1 VSPPSKP
8 AARTLAPGLALA
20 VALALVAYGISHV
33 EPRISALVAAL
44 LLGMLVS
51 NVISGRRAELTP
63 GARFAARR
71 VLRFGIAL
79 LGLRISLELIGNVG
93 WRGVLVAVAAVGFTL
108 PFTVWLGRR
117 LGVSPALSLLIGA
130 GCGICGAAAVVAMEP
145 IAEAK
150 DEEAGFALATVTA
163 LGTIAMLALPVL
175 GTSALGLSDDD
186 FGLWAG
192 GSVHEVAQVVGAA
205 GGVSAAAL
213 AVATIVK
220 LTRVVLLVP
229 VMVVTAVIKGRA
241 GGKRGNPVP
250 LFVACFLVAV
260 LIRSTGWLSASF
272 VGHATDFDTALL
284 ACAMAGLGLTID
296 VAQLRRLGGRPLV
309 LGATSSALLAVVIL
323 GLVTVTS

>member
-1 VSPPSKP
+1 VTRPSNP
-8 AARTLAPGLALA
+8 DLRALAPGLALA
-20 VALALVAYGISHV
+20 AGLAVIAYGISHA
-33 EPRISALVAAL
+33 EPRVSALVAAL

-51 NVISGRRAELTP
+51 NLLGGRAAMAP

-71 VLRFGIAL
+71 VLRVGIAL
-79 LGLRISLELIGNVG
+79 LGLRISLDLIGEVG
-93 WRGVLVAVAAVGFTL
+93 WRGVVVAVAAVGCTV
-108 PFTVWLGRR
+108 PATVWLGRR

-145 IAEAK
+145 VAEAK

-175 GTSALGLSDDD
+175 GTRALGLSDED

-229 VMVVTAVIKGRA
+229 VIVVTAVIKGRA
-241 GGKRGNPVP
+241 GGRGGNPVP
-250 LFVACFLVAV
+250 LFVALFLVAV
-260 LIRSTGWLSASF
+260 AIRSTGVLSDSL
-272 VGHATDFDTALL
+272 VGHATDVDTALL

-296 VAQLRRLGGRPLV
+296 VGQLRRLGGRPLV
-309 LGATSSALLAVVIL
+309 LGAASSTLLAVVIL
-323 GLVTVTS
+323 GLVTATS

>member
-1 VSPPSKP
+1 VIRQANRDLRALP
-8 AARTLAPGLALA
+8 PGLALA
-20 VALALVAYGISHV
+20 AALAVVAYGINRA
-33 EPRISALVAAL
+33 EPRASALVAAL

-51 NVISGRRAELTP
+51 NVVGGRAALAP

-71 VLRFGIAL
+71 VLRVGIVL
-79 LGLRISLELIGNVG
+79 LGLRISLGLIGDVG
-93 WRGVLVAVAAVGFTL
+93 WRGVAVAVAAVAFTL
-108 PFTVWLGRR
+108 PVTVWLGRR

-145 IAEAK
+145 VAEAK

-163 LGTIAMLALPVL
+163 LGTVAMLALPLL
-175 GTSALGLSDDD
+175 GARALDLSDEDV
-186 FGLWAG
+186 GLWAG

-229 VMVVTAVIKGRA
+229 VIVVTAVIKGRA

-250 LFVACFLVAV
+250 LFVALFLVAV
-260 LIRSTGWLSASF
+260 AIRSTGLLPDSL
-272 VGHATDFDTALL
+272 VGHATDVDTALL

-296 VAQLRRLGGRPLV
+296 VGQLRRLGGRPLV
-309 LGATSSALLAVVIL
+309 LGAASSTLLALVIL
-323 GLVTVTS
+323 GLVAATS

>member
-1 VSPPSKP
+1 MPG
-8 AARTLAPGLALA
+8 ARTLAPGLGLAAA
-20 VALALVAYGISHV
+20 VAVVAYGISHL

-44 LLGMLVS
+44 LLGMVVS
-51 NVISGRRAELTP
+51 IVVAGRRATLTP

-71 VLRFGIAL
+71 ILRVGIAL
-79 LGLRISLELIGNVG
+79 LGLRISLELIGDVG
-93 WRGVLVAVAAVGFTL
+93 WRGVVVAVAAVGFTL

-145 IAEAK
+145 VAEAK

-229 VMVVTAVIKGRA
+229 VIVVTAVIKGRA
-241 GGKRGNPVP
+241 GGRRGNPVP
-250 LFVACFLVAV
+250 LFVALFLVAV
-260 LIRSTGWLSASF
+260 AIRSTGLLPDSL
-272 VGHATDFDTALL
+272 VGHVTDLDTALL

-309 LGATSSALLAVVIL
+309 LGATSSASLALVIL
-323 GLVTVTS
+323 GLVTATS

>member
-1 VSPPSKP
+1 MSPPSKP

-20 VALALVAYGISHV
+20 AALALVAYGISQL
-33 EPRISALVAAL
+33 EPRASALVAAL
-44 LLGMLVS
+44 LLGMLVA
-51 NVISGRRAELTP
+51 NVAGHRAVLAP

-71 VLRFGIAL
+71 VLRVGIAL
-79 LGLRISLELIGNVG
+79 LGLRISLELIGDVG
-93 WRGVLVAVAAVGFTL
+93 WRGILVAVGAVAFTL

-145 IAEAK
+145 VAGAK

-163 LGTIAMLALPVL
+163 LGTIAMLAVPVL
-175 GTSALGLSDDD
+175 GTSVLDLSDDD

-192 GSVHEVAQVVGAA
+192 GSVHEVAQVIGAA

-229 VMVVTAVIKGRA
+229 VIVLTAVIRGRA

-250 LFVACFLVAV
+250 LFVACFLGAV
-260 LIRSTGWLSASF
+260 LIRSTGWLSDSF
-272 VGHATDFDTALL
+272 IGHATDLDTALL

-296 VAQLRRLGGRPLV
+296 VQQLRRLGGRPLV
-309 LGATSSALLAVVIL
+309 LGATSSTLLAVVIL

>member
-1 VSPPSKP
+1 MIPPSNS
-8 AARTLAPGLALA
+8 AARTFGPGLTLA
-20 VALALVAYGISHV
+20 AALALVAYGISHV
-33 EPRISALVAAL
+33 EPRASALVAAL

-51 NVISGRRAELTP
+51 NVAGGRAVLAP

-71 VLRFGIAL
+71 VLRVGIAL

-93 WRGVLVAVAAVGFTL
+93 WRGILIAVAAVAFTL

-145 IAEAK
+145 IAEAR

-229 VMVVTAVIKGRA
+229 VIVVTAVIKGRA

-250 LFVACFLVAV
+250 LFVACFLGAV
-260 LIRSTGWLSASF
+260 LIRSTGSLSASF
-272 VGHATDFDTALL
+272 VGHATDLDTALL

-323 GLVTVTS
+323 GLVRVTS

>member
-1 VSPPSKP
+1 VTPPSGP

-20 VALALVAYGISHV
+20 AALAVVAYGISHV
-33 EPRISALVAAL
+33 EPRASALVAAL
-44 LLGMLVS
+44 LLGMVVS
-51 NVISGRRAELTP
+51 NVTGGRALIAP

-71 VLRFGIAL
+71 ILRVGIAL
-79 LGLRISLELIGNVG
+79 LGLRISLHLIGDVG
-93 WRGVLVAVAAVGFTL
+93 WRGVVVAVAAVGFTL

-145 IAEAK
+145 VAGAK

-163 LGTIAMLALPVL
+163 LGTVAMLALPVL

-229 VMVVTAVIKGRA
+229 VIVVTAVIKGRA

-250 LFVACFLVAV
+250 LFVALFLVAV
-260 LIRSTGWLSASF
+260 AIRSTGVLSDSLVA
-272 VGHATDFDTALL
+272 HATDVDTALL

-296 VAQLRRLGGRPLV
+296 IAELRRLGGRPLV
-309 LGATSSALLAVVIL
+309 LGTASSAMLAVVIL
-323 GLVTVTS
+323 GLVVATS

>member
-1 VSPPSKP
+1 MTRPSV
-8 AARTLAPGLALA
+8 AASRAIAPGLALA
-20 VALALVAYGISHV
+20 AGLALVAYGISRV
-33 EPRISALVAAL
+33 EPRASALVAAL
-44 LLGMLVS
+44 LLGMVVS
-51 NVISGRRAELTP
+51 NVVGGRAILAP
-63 GARFAARR
+63 GARFAARK
-71 VLRFGIAL
+71 VLRVGIAL
-79 LGLRISLELIGNVG
+79 LGLRISLDLIGDVG
-93 WRGVLVAVAAVGFTL
+93 WRGVLVAVAAVGVTL
-108 PFTVWLGRR
+108 PFSVWLGRR

-163 LGTIAMLALPVL
+163 LGTIAMLTVPLI
-175 GTSALGLSDDD
+175 GTQVLGLSDDD

-205 GGVSAAAL
+205 SGVSAAAL

-229 VMVVTAVIKGRA
+229 VIVVTAVIKGRA

-260 LIRSTGWLSASF
+260 AIRSTGVLPDSF
-272 VGHATDFDTALL
+272 VSRAIDLDTALL

-309 LGATSSALLAVVIL
+309 LGAVASALLAVVVL

>member
-1 VSPPSKP
+1 VTPPAGP
-8 AARTLAPGLALA
+8 AARTLAPGLVLAAALA
-20 VALALVAYGISHV
+20 VVAYGISHL
-33 EPRISALVAAL
+33 EPRASALVAAL
-44 LLGMLVS
+44 LLGMVVS
-51 NVISGRRAELTP
+51 NVTGGRALIAP

-71 VLRFGIAL
+71 ILRVGIAL
-79 LGLRISLELIGNVG
+79 LGLRISLHLIGDVG
-93 WRGVLVAVAAVGFTL
+93 WRGVVVAVAAVGFTL

-117 LGVSPALSLLIGA
+117 LGVSSALSLLIGA

-229 VMVVTAVIKGRA
+229 VIVVTAVIKGRA

-250 LFVACFLVAV
+250 LFVALFLVAV
-260 LIRSTGWLSASF
+260 AVRSTGVLSDSVVA
-272 VGHATDFDTALL
+272 HATDVDTALL

-296 VAQLRRLGGRPLV
+296 VAELRRLGGRPLV
-309 LGATSSALLAVVIL
+309 LGTASSAMLAVVIL
-323 GLVTVTS
+323 GLVIATS